1 MSLDTKI
8 ITDCKKGKAYAQ
20 DKIYDLYSG
29 AMLGIC
35 ARYATNIVE
44 AEDILQE
51 SFIKVFIKISKYDFT
66 SVASFSAWIKK
77 IVVNTA
83 LNYIRDN
90 KKHKIFDE
98 IDDKVEMHIQEQEQE
113 EPNINISQKE
123 ILELIQ
129 NLPDGYKIVFN
140 LYVFE
145 KYTHQDIATE
155 LDISVNT
162 SKTQLFKAR
171 KLLQTRVLERINKNE
186 KNIVSSI
193 WI

>member
-98 IDDKVEMHIQEQEQE
+98 IDQTAEMYIQEQELE
-113 EPNINISQKE
+113 EPSISISQKE
-123 ILELIQ
+123 ILEMIQ

-145 KYTHQDIATE
+145 RYTHQDIATE

-171 KLLQTRVLERINKNE
+171 KLLQTRVLERINKKE

-193 WI
+193 

>member
-145 KYTHQDIATE
+145 RYTHQDIATE

-171 KLLQTRVLERINKNE
+171 KLLQTRVLERINKKE
-186 KNIVSSI
+186 KNIVSSV
-193 WI
+193 

>member
-8 ITDCKKGKAYAQ
+8 ISDCKKGKASAQ

-35 ARYATNIVE
+35 ARYATDISE

-51 SFIKVFIKISKYDFT
+51 SFIKVFVKIPEYDFS
-66 SVASFSAWIKK
+66 SVASFSAWMKK

-83 LNYIRDN
+83 LNYIRDQ

-98 IDDKVEMHIQEQEQE
+98 INEKVEMYAQPQEAEDQS
-113 EPNINISQKE
+113 ISISQKE

-129 NLPDGYKIVFN
+129 QLPDGYRIVFN

-145 KYTHQDIATE
+145 KFSHQDIATE
-155 LDISVNT
+155 LDISVST

-171 KLLQTRVLERINKNE
+171 KMLQGKVMDKLKGEANRIK
-186 KNIVSSI
+186 SSL
-193 WI
+193 

>member
-35 ARYATNIVE
+35 ARYATNIAE

-193 WI
+193 

>member
-1 MSLDTKI
+1 MQQLTNLDTKI

-35 ARYATNIVE
+35 VRYATDIAE

-51 SFIKVFIKISKYDFT
+51 GFIKVFTKISKYDFS
-66 SVASFSAWIKK
+66 SVASFSAWIKR

-83 LNYIRDN
+83 LSYIRDN

-98 IDDKVEMHIQEQEQE
+98 INENTEMHVQE
-113 EPNINISQKE
+113 EIEEHKISISQKE

-129 NLPDGYKIVFN
+129 QLPDGYKLIFN
-140 LYVFE
+140 LFVFE

-155 LDISVNT
+155 FDISVNT

-171 KLLQTRVLERINKNE
+171 KLLQTRVLEKMKKNKI
-186 KNIVSSI
+186 KNSG
-193 WI
+193 

>member
-8 ITDCKKGKAYAQ
+8 ISDCKKGKAYAQ

-35 ARYATNIVE
+35 ARYATDINE

-51 SFIKVFIKISKYDFT
+51 SFIKVFVKITEYDFS
-66 SVASFSAWIKK
+66 SVASFSAWMKK

-83 LNYIRDN
+83 LNYIRDH
-90 KKHKIFDE
+90 KKYKIFDE
-98 IDDKVEMHIQEQEQE
+98 INEKAEMYAQPQETEDQS
-113 EPNINISQKE
+113 INISQKE

-129 NLPDGYKIVFN
+129 QLPDGYRIVFN

-145 KYTHQDIATE
+145 KFSHQDIATE
-155 LDISVNT
+155 LDISVST

-171 KLLQTRVLERINKNE
+171 KMLQSKVLEKVKGEANKI
-186 KNIVSSI
+186 KSSL
-193 WI
+193 

>member
-193 WI
+193 

>member
-1 MSLDTKI
+1 MNLDTKI

-35 ARYATNIVE
+35 ARYASNIAE

-66 SVASFSAWIKK
+66 SVASFSAWMKK

-98 IDDKVEMHIQEQEQE
+98 IDQNAEMYIQEQELE
-113 EPNINISQKE
+113 EPNISISQKE

-140 LYVFE
+140 LFVFE

-171 KLLQTRVLERINKNE
+171 KLLQTRVLERINKKE
-186 KNIVSSI
+186 KNMISSI
-193 WI
+193 

>member
-1 MSLDTKI
+1 MNLDTKI
-8 ITDCKKGKAYAQ
+8 ISDCKKGKASAQ
-20 DKIYDLYSG
+20 NKIYDLYSG

-35 ARYATNIVE
+35 ARYISNINE
-44 AEDILQE
+44 AEDVLQE
-51 SFIKVFIKISKYDFT
+51 SFIKVFTKISKYDFT
-66 SVASFSAWIKK
+66 SVASFSGWIKK

-98 IDDKVEMHIQEQEQE
+98 MDQNIEMHIQEKNQE
-113 EPNINISQKE
+113 EANINISQKE
-123 ILELIQ
+123 ILFLIQ
-129 NLPDGYKIVFN
+129 QLPDGYRIVFN
-140 LYVFE
+140 LYIFE

-171 KLLQTRVLERINKNE
+171 KLLQKKVLEKINNK
-186 KNIVSSI
+186 KQKIVSSI
-193 WI
+193 